1 MYFGEKKKKRKFY
14 KLALKKVKTTSL
26 SHTVHVLTKS
36 VGYRE
41 SLNDVCSMS
50 SQYCQNKPSVRALYP
65 KRAKRVQTL
74 DNMSL
79 CVLTFL
85 CNIPVTMKNGRRQ
98 KRKREKETL
107 TSSISDGETGGLSV
121 KEPQL

>member
-1 MYFGEKKKKRKFY
+1 MYFGGKKKRKFY

-26 SHTVHVLTKS
+26 SHTVHVLTKG

-50 SQYCQNKPSVRALYP
+50 SQYCQNNPVFELCTQKEQNVYRPLIICLY
-65 KRAKRVQTL
+65 VF
-74 DNMSL
+74 
-79 CVLTFL
+79 LTFL
-85 CNIPVTMKNGRRQ
+85 CNIPVTMKIGRRQ